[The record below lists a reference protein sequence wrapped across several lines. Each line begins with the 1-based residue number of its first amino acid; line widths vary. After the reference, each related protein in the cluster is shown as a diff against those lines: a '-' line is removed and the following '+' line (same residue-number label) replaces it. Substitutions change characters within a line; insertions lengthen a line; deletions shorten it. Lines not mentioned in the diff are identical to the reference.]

1 MKEVRTG
8 YAAPVTVERTASG
21 EALVTLRKETETQPA
36 AEGVEAQT
44 VYEMYQ
50 FTTAYDDG
58 LESRLNAGFE
68 NAFLRAAAR
77 ATEAM
82 AVQAR
87 KKRDELMA
95 ASDFRVAVDYPAMDK
110 ERNGWI
116 AYRQA
121 LRDVPEQSGFPQ
133 TISWPTPPTREKAS
147 DTLIAAIDAVI
158 GEE

>member
-1 MKEVRTG
+1 M
-8 YAAPVTVERTASG
+8 
-21 EALVTLRKETETQPA
+21 
-36 AEGVEAQT
+36 
-44 VYEMYQ
+44 
-50 FTTAYDDG
+50 
-58 LESRLNAGFE
+58 
-68 NAFLRAAAR
+68 
-77 ATEAM
+77 M

-116 AYRQA
+116 TYRQA